1 MEQNETP
8 AQKPKASK
16 GAIIIG
22 IIALLLALGGVGL
35 GIYGMIDGN
44 AKSNKI
50 SDLQKQVDDLEA
62 TISELKTAIAKTTST
77 GSRIKIIS
85 SSWSGWSADYK
96 PEEKESFC
104 KLNLGGACSTD
115 DGELS
120 FTITNIDDNSV
131 TIHTSEAFSDK
142 EDGINLLSDKQDF
155 TIKKGESLKLET
167 PTMDA
172 GFTYKLSIVAE

>member
-1 MEQNETP
+1 MKQNETP
-8 AQKPKASK
+8 AQKPKANK
-16 GAIIIG
+16 GATVIG
-22 IIALLLALGGVGL
+22 VIVLLLALGGVGL
-35 GIYGMIDGN
+35 GIYGMIDSN
-44 AKSNKI
+44 AKSNN
-50 SDLQKQVDDLEA
+50 
-62 TISELKTAIAKTTST
+62 TST
-77 GSRIKIIS
+77 GSKIKITS

-104 KLNLGGACSTD
+104 KLSLDGTCSTD

-120 FTITNIDDNSV
+120 FTITSIDDDSV
-131 TIHTSEAFSDK
+131 TIHTSKAFSDK
-142 EDGINLLSDKQDF
+142 EDEINLLSDKQDF

>member
-1 MEQNETP
+1 MKQNETP

-16 GAIIIG
+16 GATVIG
-22 IIALLLALGGVGL
+22 VIALILALGGVGL
-35 GIYGMIDGN
+35 GVYGMIDGN
-44 AKSNKI
+44 AKSNN
-50 SDLQKQVDDLEA
+50 
-62 TISELKTAIAKTTST
+62 TST
-77 GSRIKIIS
+77 GSKIKITS

-104 KLNLGGACSTD
+104 KLSLDDTCSTD

-120 FTITNIDDNSV
+120 FIITSFDDDSV
-131 TIHTSEAFSDK
+131 TIHTSKAFSDK

-172 GFTYKLSIVAE
+172 GFVYKLSIVTE

>member
-16 GAIIIG
+16 GATIIG
-22 IIALLLALGGVGL
+22 VIALMLALGGVGL
-35 GIYGMIDGN
+35 GIYGMIDDN

-50 SDLQKQVDDLEA
+50 SDLQKQVDDLKA
-62 TISELKTAIAKTTST
+62 TISELKTTSTKTTST
-77 GSRIKIIS
+77 GPKIKIIS

-104 KLNLGGACSTD
+104 ELSLDGTCSADGGR
-115 DGELS
+115 LS
-120 FTITNIDDNSV
+120 FTIASIDDDSV
-131 TIHTSEAFSDK
+131 TIHTSKAFSDK

-155 TIKKGESLKLET
+155 TIKKGESLKLRT